1 MALNLIV
8 AEGLCLLGLALTLVL
23 TWPVPPW
30 DRLQSGSVVGMVVA
44 PLLFHPYSKTL
55 WLAFDLFFRPVEPG
69 DRADDPSAEHPPSL
83 LQRQPVP
90 ARRRHSLCSRPR

>member
-23 TWPVPPW
+23 TWPAPPW

-44 PLLFHPYSKTL
+44 PLLFYPYSKTL
-55 WLAFDLFFRPVEPG
+55 GLAFDLFFRPVEPVA
-69 DRADDPSAEHPPSL
+69 RLDDPSAEHPPSS
-83 LQRQPVP
+83 LQR
-90 ARRRHSLCSRPR
+90 